1 VWLLTITWLPIIG
14 VAAAIAAS
22 KAMPL
27 APAATIVLAAG
38 IWLLA
43 SLKFGLPWHLFLLG
57 PAIVTVSA
65 FTGLRAVVLALT
77 GRAEWKGRRL
87 VVRRPRLI

>member
-1 VWLLTITWLPIIG
+1 VWLLTITWFPIAG
-14 VAAAIAAS
+14 VAAAIAAGR
-22 KAMPL
+22 ALPL

-57 PAIVTVSA
+57 PSIVTVSA
-65 FTGLRAVVLALT
+65 FTGLRAIALALT

-87 VVRRPRLI
+87 VVRRSQLI